1 MTMTISMIAQLLEE
15 KKYNSLYEQLNTM
28 NAVDIAEIM
37 DELQSEQA
45 VRVFRLLSKDLAAEV
60 FANLPSDKQEFLIG
74 CLTDA
79 ELERVTSDMFI
90 DDTVDLM
97 HEMPATIVK
106 RILRVANPAD
116 REVINELLNYPENS
130 AGSIMTPEF
139 MDLRENMTVGEA
151 IEKIRREGID
161 KETIYNCYIL
171 DNSRILKGVITVKD
185 LLIAPLDTVVGDIME
200 TNIISVHTLSD
211 RESAVM
217 AMKKYGLMTLPVV
230 DSENRLVGIIT
241 IDDAVD
247 VIVDESSED
256 IALISAVNPSDDP
269 YLKTSVVR
277 HAFNRIPWLLLL
289 MVTSIITGLIISR
302 YEEAFTAVPL
312 LVTFLPMLMDTGG
325 NSGSQASALI
335 ISSLATGEL
344 SPKDYFKV
352 LWKEF
357 RISIICSIALAVANG
372 IRIFVQYGNWQ
383 IAMVVSLTLAGT
395 VVCAKIIGCTLP
407 MLAKRLGLDPALIS
421 SPFITTMV
429 DAFSVFLYFNIAIAI
444 LGKL

>member
-200 TNIISVHTLSD
+200 TNIISVHTLS
-211 RESAVM
+211 
-217 AMKKYGLMTLPVV
+217 
-230 DSENRLVGIIT
+230 
-241 IDDAVD
+241 
-247 VIVDESSED
+247 
-256 IALISAVNPSDDP
+256 
-269 YLKTSVVR
+269 
-277 HAFNRIPWLLLL
+277 
-289 MVTSIITGLIISR
+289 
-302 YEEAFTAVPL
+302 
-312 LVTFLPMLMDTGG
+312 
-325 NSGSQASALI
+325 
-335 ISSLATGEL
+335 
-344 SPKDYFKV
+344 
-352 LWKEF
+352 
-357 RISIICSIALAVANG
+357 
-372 IRIFVQYGNWQ
+372 
-383 IAMVVSLTLAGT
+383 
-395 VVCAKIIGCTLP
+395 
-407 MLAKRLGLDPALIS
+407 
-421 SPFITTMV
+421 
-429 DAFSVFLYFNIAIAI
+429 
-444 LGKL
+444 

>member
-1 MTMTISMIAQLLEE
+1 M
-15 KKYNSLYEQLNTM
+15 
-28 NAVDIAEIM
+28 
-37 DELQSEQA
+37 
-45 VRVFRLLSKDLAAEV
+45 
-60 FANLPSDKQEFLIG
+60 
-74 CLTDA
+74 
-79 ELERVTSDMFI
+79 
-90 DDTVDLM
+90 
-97 HEMPATIVK
+97 
-106 RILRVANPAD
+106 
-116 REVINELLNYPENS
+116 
-130 AGSIMTPEF
+130 
-139 MDLRENMTVGEA
+139 
-151 IEKIRREGID
+151 
-161 KETIYNCYIL
+161 
-171 DNSRILKGVITVKD
+171 
-185 LLIAPLDTVVGDIME
+185 
-200 TNIISVHTLSD
+200 
-211 RESAVM
+211 
-217 AMKKYGLMTLPVV
+217 
-230 DSENRLVGIIT
+230 GIIT

-312 LVTFLPMLMDTGG
+312 LVTFLPMLMDTG

-421 SPFITTMV
+421 SPFITTTV

>member
-97 HEMPATIVK
+97 HELPATIVK

-256 IALISAVNPSDDP
+256 IALISAVNPSDAP

-302 YEEAFTAVPL
+302 YEEAFTAVHL
-312 LVTFLPMLMDTGG
+312 LVTYLTMLMDTSG
-325 NSGSQASALI
+325 NSSSQASALI

-344 SPKDYFKV
+344 SLKDYFKV

-421 SPFITTMV
+421 SPFITTTV

>member
-1 MTMTISMIAQLLEE
+1 MFVPHCFILMQGKDYDNDNFNDSTAFGGEEVQL
-15 KKYNSLYEQLNTM
+15 LYEQLNTM

-116 REVINELLNYPENS
+116 REVINELELPRKQRRQHYDSRVHGPKRKRQLGRQSKNH
-130 AGSIMTPEF
+130 
-139 MDLRENMTVGEA
+139 
-151 IEKIRREGID
+151 REGID

-217 AMKKYGLMTLPVV
+217 AMKKYGLMT
-230 DSENRLVGIIT
+230 
-241 IDDAVD
+241 
-247 VIVDESSED
+247 
-256 IALISAVNPSDDP
+256 
-269 YLKTSVVR
+269 
-277 HAFNRIPWLLLL
+277 
-289 MVTSIITGLIISR
+289 SR
-302 YEEAFTAVPL
+302 
-312 LVTFLPMLMDTGG
+312 
-325 NSGSQASALI
+325 
-335 ISSLATGEL
+335 
-344 SPKDYFKV
+344 
-352 LWKEF
+352 
-357 RISIICSIALAVANG
+357 R
-372 IRIFVQYGNWQ
+372 
-383 IAMVVSLTLAGT
+383 
-395 VVCAKIIGCTLP
+395 
-407 MLAKRLGLDPALIS
+407 
-421 SPFITTMV
+421 
-429 DAFSVFLYFNIAIAI
+429 
-444 LGKL
+444 